1 MAKQPTT
8 AAGFRKRAD
17 DIGKGLK
24 FRTAKDRAPLRRR
37 QKALNDM
44 ADNEDWLDGKPT
56 SATKE

>member
-17 DIGKGLK
+17 GIGKGLK
-24 FRTAKDRAPLRRR
+24 SRTAKDRVPLRKR

-56 SATKE
+56 RRTKA

>member
-24 FRTAKDRAPLRRR
+24 FRTPKDRAPLRRR

-44 ADNEDWLDGKPT
+44 ADNEDWLDGKPA
-56 SATKE
+56 SAAKE